1 MSIQI
6 SFSITED
13 DPDLHPLY
21 QHLMSLPDGQGKQH
35 RARAARHALVTGI
48 RALYSEANFAVPVAR
63 SQAAAPLT
71 PTQDAAQTGEVPHAA
86 AAHLNDFLSSAGEDA
101 FAGL

>member
-1 MSIQI
+1 MPIQI

-35 RARAARHALVTGI
+35 RARAARHALVTGT
-48 RALYSEANFAVPVAR
+48 RALYSESQIAAPVVR
-63 SQAAAPLT
+63 SQAAPLT
-71 PTQDAAQTGEVPHAA
+71 PTRNATQAGDLQAVPT
-86 AAHLNDFLSSAGEDA
+86 HLNDFLSSADDDA